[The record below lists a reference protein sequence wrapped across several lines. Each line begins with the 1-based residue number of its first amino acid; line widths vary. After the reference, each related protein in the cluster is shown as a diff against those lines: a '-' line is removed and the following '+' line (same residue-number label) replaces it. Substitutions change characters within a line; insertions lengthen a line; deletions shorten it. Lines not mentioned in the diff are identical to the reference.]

1 MKIYCINL
9 DRFKARFERIENLLK
24 GSDLELI
31 RVVALDGNRLRDRPV
46 PPKIRPGALDGKG
59 MVLTKYEIGA
69 VISHRKAWRKF
80 LKTND
85 THALFIEDD
94 VYFGK
99 NFADY
104 ISGGELLKNNFDIIN
119 IETTYAPV
127 IIKKGQKLSIDHRT
141 LYELK
146 TYHHG
151 AGGYILSRHAA
162 ERLLIMSAG
171 ATEGIDTI
179 AFNMARQRESG
190 LEPLTQAQ
198 LSPALIVQHVC
209 HPNPPDN
216 PLLNSY
222 IADRRG
228 PRITRSPMSAS
239 KLIKEITR
247 PVRRL
252 WFKLNYK
259 RIPFE

>member
-9 DRFKARFERIENLLK
+9 DRFKARFERIESLLS
-24 GSDLELI
+24 GSGLELI
-31 RVVALDGNRLRDRPV
+31 RVSALDGLRLRERPT
-46 PPKIRPGALDGKG
+46 PPKRRPGALEGKG
-59 MVLTKYEIGA
+59 MVLTRFEIGA
-69 VISHRKAWRKF
+69 VLSHRKAWRAF
-80 LKTND
+80 LRTTD

-94 VYFGK
+94 VYFGD
-99 NFADY
+99 NFVAY
-104 ISGGELLKNNFDIIN
+104 MKSGLFEKAGFDIVN

-127 IIKKGQKLSIDHRT
+127 MIRRGMALAIDHRR
-141 LYELK
+141 LYHLQS
-146 TYHHG
+146 YHHG
-151 AGGYILSRHAA
+151 AGGYILSRDAA
-162 ERLLIMSAG
+162 RKLLVMSAG

-179 AFNMARQRESG
+179 AFNMARQKESG

-198 LSPALIVQHVC
+198 ISPALIVQHVC

-228 PRITRSPMSAS
+228 PRIARTPMSLS
-239 KLIKEITR
+239 KLFKEVTR
-247 PVRRL
+247 PIRKF
-252 WFKLNYK
+252 WFNLNYK